1 MDALRTSSNGFGEA
15 PAYNVAMANP
25 DSITTTGNSNRISVM
40 GAAFLG
46 VGAMVGAG
54 IFALLGQAGAI
65 AGAAVW
71 LSFLI
76 AGIIALLQGYSFVK
90 LGTKYPSKGGTIE
103 FLVQGFGK
111 GHITGVASWL
121 FYFAGLIVGSM
132 VAVSFGN
139 YASAL
144 FFGANATP
152 EVGKLLAVII
162 LAIMAWL
169 NLEGGPAV
177 ARVQKLT
184 VWMVIALLGG
194 FAVIMLRH
202 GDYGLLAPSG
212 YPPFT
217 DIISSVALTFFAFL
231 GFAVVAFAAG
241 DMEKPERDLGRAML
255 LSLVITTILY
265 IAIALGVFIMLPVD
279 QVIASG
285 DTAIAAAA
293 KPVLGNAGF
302 VIMTIAACFS
312 TSSAV
317 NAQYFA
323 ATGLTAYLAQTRQFP
338 KQFGYK
344 VGAAGTW
351 GTIISAAVIA
361 LFTLVLDLSAI
372 ASVGSCIALLI
383 FMIVGIGHLR
393 IAASTGAKTW
403 VLYLGIATVVITLL
417 LFTFT
422 TLIHEPATLI
432 TFGVLLALAVLVDR
446 FWRSLAFL
454 R

>member
-1 MDALRTSSNGFGEA
+1 
-15 PAYNVAMANP
+15 MANP
-25 DSITTTGNSNRISVM
+25 DTTSSHSPAAPTGTKTISVM

-54 IFALLGQAGAI
+54 IFALLGEAGAV
-65 AGAAVW
+65 AGSAVW

-76 AGIIALLQGYSFVK
+76 AGLIALLQGYSFVK
-90 LGTKYPSKGGTIE
+90 LGTTYPSKGGTIE

-132 VAVSFGN
+132 VAVSFGS

-144 FFGANATP
+144 FFGEQAAP

-162 LAIMAWL
+162 IALMGWL
-169 NLEGGPAV
+169 NMEGGALV
-177 ARVQKLT
+177 AKVQKFT
-184 VWMVIALLGG
+184 VWIVIALLGG
-194 FAVIMLRH
+194 FSFIMLRH
-202 GDYGLLAPSG
+202 ADFSLLAPSG
-212 YPPFT
+212 YPPLR
-217 DIISSVALTFFAFL
+217 DIVSSVALTFFAFL

-241 DMEKPERDLGRAML
+241 DMQNPRRDLGKAML
-255 LSLVITTILY
+255 LSLVITTVLY
-265 IAIALGVFIMLPVD
+265 VAIALGVFAMLPVD

-293 KPVLGNAGF
+293 KPILGNAGF
-302 VIMTIAACFS
+302 IVMTIAACFS

-317 NAQYFA
+317 NSQYFA
-323 ATGLTAYLAQTRQFP
+323 ATGLTAYLAETHQFP
-338 KQFGYK
+338 KQFGYR
-344 VGAAGTW
+344 VGEAGTW
-351 GTIISAAVIA
+351 GTIISAVIIAV
-361 LFTLVLDLSAI
+361 FTLLLDLSAI

-383 FMIVGIGHLR
+383 FMVVGLGHLR
-393 IAASTGAKTW
+393 ITDRTGARRW

-432 TFGVLLALAVLVDR
+432 TFAILLALAVLVDR
-446 FWRSLAFL
+446 FWRRLAIL